1 MKNTLIAIS
10 LSAVLATPLS
20 ALALSPECAKQRDG
34 QELFISITTA
44 LLDRCLAEPETY
56 CELVGQQMQALE
68 RRLELN
74 NEVFRACMP
83 AMVKDDTPRSQ
94 RLADSIDTMTDRS
107 AKVLKILK
115 KALKDGHF

>member
-34 QELFISITTA
+34 QELFISITIA
-44 LLDRCLAEPETY
+44 LLDRCLAEPATY
-56 CELVGQQMQALE
+56 CELVGQQMKALE
-68 RRLELN
+68 GRLNLDTD
-74 NEVFRACMP
+74 VFRSCMP
-83 AMVKDDTPRSQ
+83 AIVADDTPRSQ